1 MVPWLLFLIFLS
13 SCSIYQLTAKQH
25 LDLNLHR
32 GCILYEFEEACVAG
46 IEVSVKG
53 RNQWAD
59 PKIVKQI
66 IGAICWYLE
75 GIT

>member
-1 MVPWLLFLIFLS
+1 MFDISTDCQAALGFKS
-13 SCSIYQLTAKQH
+13 SQRVHT
-25 LDLNLHR
+25 
-32 GCILYEFEEACVAG
+32 YEFEEACVAG